1 MESVTPSPRLSR
13 SDTSADLSRPGDG
26 AGLSRSRPGKGVR
39 LSKGAWL
46 RAFGRTVREL
56 FGDDLMD
63 RAASLTYY
71 GILAIFPGLLVL
83 VATVGLLG
91 GPAIRS
97 LIEGVG
103 DMTFGPTQQ
112 IIAEGT
118 ANLANNR
125 KQAGIAAIA
134 GLVISFWSATG
145 YVGAYMRAANSIHA
159 VREERPLWKL
169 VPLRIFVTVITGVV
183 LALSAFVIVF
193 SGRLAVRVGRALGLA
208 DERVK
213 AFDVVK
219 WPLLVAVFVL
229 LLAMLYW
236 VSPHGR
242 ADGFRWIT
250 QGSVLATVVW
260 LVGSSGFALYVS
272 WFDSF
277 NRTYG
282 TLGGV
287 IIFLVW
293 MWLTNLA
300 VLLGADF
307 DAELQMAR
315 SKLSAELDDPAAG
328 ARSPAGAVHAGDRV

>member
-1 MESVTPSPRLSR
+1 MAP
-13 SDTSADLSRPGDG
+13 
-26 AGLSRSRPGKGVR
+26 R

-63 RAASLTYY
+63 WAASLTYY
-71 GILAIFPGLLVL
+71 GILAIFPGMLVL

-97 LIEGVG
+97 LIEGFG

-112 IIAEGT
+112 IIADGT
-118 ANLANNR
+118 ANLAQNR
-125 KQAGIAAIA
+125 RQAGIAAIA
-134 GLVISFWSATG
+134 GLVIAFWSATG
-145 YVGAYMRAANSIHA
+145 YVGAYMRAAKSIHE

-169 VPLRIFVTVITGVV
+169 VPLRIFVTIVTGLV
-183 LALSAFVIVF
+183 LAVSAFAIVF
-193 SGRLAVRVGRALGLA
+193 SGRLAVLVGRLFGIS
-208 DERVK
+208 DDRVK
-213 AFDVVK
+213 ALDIAK
-219 WPLLVAVFVL
+219 WPLLVVVFIL
-229 LLAMLYW
+229 LLALLYW

-242 ADGFRWIT
+242 SDGFRWFT

-260 LVGSSGFALYVS
+260 VIASGGFAFYLS

-293 MWLTNLA
+293 MWLTNVA

-307 DAELQMAR
+307 DAELRQAR
-315 SKLSAELDDPAAG
+315 AALSTELDDPAVG
-328 ARSPAGAVHAGDRV
+328 ARTPARAVHAGDRV

>member
-1 MESVTPSPRLSR
+1 
-13 SDTSADLSRPGDG
+13 
-26 AGLSRSRPGKGVR
+26 
-39 LSKGAWL
+39 
-46 RAFGRTVREL
+46 VREL

-63 RAASLTYY
+63 RAAALTYY
-71 GILAIFPGLLVL
+71 SILAIFPGLLVL

-97 LIEGVG
+97 LIQGFG

-118 ANLANNR
+118 ANLAGNR
-125 KQAGIAAIA
+125 KQAGIAAIS
-134 GLVISFWSATG
+134 GLVIAFWSATG

-169 VPLRIFVTVITGVV
+169 VPLRIFVTAVTGLV
-183 LALSAFVIVF
+183 LALSAFAIVF
-193 SGRLAVRVGRALGLA
+193 SGRLAVLVGQLFGLSE
-208 DERVK
+208 ERMK

-219 WPLLVAVFVL
+219 WPLLVAVFIL
-229 LLAMLYW
+229 LLGLLYW
-236 VSPHGR
+236 VGPHGQ
-242 ADGFRWIT
+242 AEGFRWIT
-250 QGSVLATVVW
+250 EGSVLATVVW
-260 LVGSSGFALYVS
+260 VLASAGFAFYLS

-307 DAELQMAR
+307 DAELREAR
-315 SKLSAELDDPAAG
+315 AALPAELDDPAVG
-328 ARSPAGAVHAGDRV
+328 PRSPAGAVHAGDRV

>member
-1 MESVTPSPRLSR
+1 MAP
-13 SDTSADLSRPGDG
+13 
-26 AGLSRSRPGKGVR
+26 R
-39 LSKGAWL
+39 LSKGAYL

-97 LIEGVG
+97 LVEGFG

-112 IIAEGT
+112 IIADST
-118 ANLANNR
+118 ASLANNR

-134 GLVISFWSATG
+134 GLVIALWSATG
-145 YVGAYMRAANSIHA
+145 YVGAYMRAANSIHE
-159 VREERPLWKL
+159 VRELRPLWKL
-169 VPLRIFVTVITGVV
+169 VPLRIFITAITGLV
-183 LALSAFVIVF
+183 LAVSAFAIVF
-193 SGRLAVRVGRALGLA
+193 SGRLALLVGRLFGVA
-208 DERVK
+208 DERMK
-213 AFDVVK
+213 AFDVAK
-219 WPLLVAVFVL
+219 WPLLVAVFIM
-229 LLAMLYW
+229 LLALLYW
-236 VSPHGR
+236 VSPQGR
-242 ADGFRWIT
+242 AGGFRWIT
-250 QGSVLATVVW
+250 PGSVLATVVW
-260 LVGSSGFALYVS
+260 LLASSGFAFYVTQ
-272 WFDSF
+272 FDSF

-293 MWLTNLA
+293 MWLTNVA

-307 DAELQMAR
+307 DAELQRAR
-315 SKLSAELDDPAAG
+315 AALPAELDDPAVDPNPSSCGPRRRPSLGSRCRSA
-328 ARSPAGAVHAGDRV
+328 ARSGRRHR

>member
-1 MESVTPSPRLSR
+1 MTGSP
-13 SDTSADLSRPGDG
+13 
-26 AGLSRSRPGKGVR
+26 R

-46 RAFGRTVREL
+46 RAFGRTVHEL
-56 FGDDLMD
+56 FGDNLMD

-83 VATVGLLG
+83 VATVGYLG

-97 LIEGVG
+97 LMEGFG

-112 IIAEGT
+112 VLAEGT

-125 KQAGIAAIA
+125 RQAGIAAIT
-134 GLVISFWSATG
+134 GLVVAFWSATG
-145 YVGAYMRAANSIHA
+145 YVGAYMRAANSIHE
-159 VREERPLWKL
+159 VNEERPLWKL
-169 VPLRIFVTVITGVV
+169 VPLRIFVTVVTGAV
-183 LALSAFVIVF
+183 LAVSAFAIVF
-193 SGRLAVRVGRALGLA
+193 SGRLAVRVGAAFGWEEGRI
-208 DERVK
+208 K

-219 WPLLVAVFVL
+219 WPLLVLVFLL

-242 ADGFRWIT
+242 GAGFRWIT

-260 LVGSSGFALYVS
+260 LLGSTGFAVYVS
-272 WFDSF
+272 WFNSF

-293 MWLTNLA
+293 MWLTNVA

-315 SKLSAELDDPAAG
+315 ARLAASTSAGSAGSAGSPASPGSAGGRRVSLPQKLDDASVGAG
-328 ARSPAGAVHAGDRV
+328 TPAGPVHTGDRVEA

>member
-1 MESVTPSPRLSR
+1 
-13 SDTSADLSRPGDG
+13 
-26 AGLSRSRPGKGVR
+26 

-63 RAASLTYY
+63 HAASLTYY
-71 GILAIFPGLLVL
+71 GVLAIFPGLLVL

-97 LIEGVG
+97 LIEGFG

-112 IIAEGT
+112 IIAEST

-125 KQAGIAAIA
+125 KEAGIAALA
-134 GLVISFWSATG
+134 GLVIALWSATG
-145 YVGAYMRAANSIHA
+145 YVGAYMRAANSIHE

-169 VPLRIFVTVITGVV
+169 VPLRIFVTVVTGLV
-183 LALSAFVIVF
+183 LAVSAFAIVF
-193 SGRLAVRVGRALGLA
+193 SGRLAVLVGQLFGVSA
-208 DERVK
+208 DRVK
-213 AFDVVK
+213 AFDVAK
-219 WPLLVAVFVL
+219 WPVLVAVFIM
-229 LLAMLYW
+229 LLALLYW
-236 VSPHGR
+236 ISPHGR
-242 ADGFRWIT
+242 ADGFQWVT

-260 LVGSSGFALYVS
+260 LLASSGFAFYVS
-272 WFDSF
+272 WFNSF

-293 MWLTNLA
+293 MWLTNVA

-307 DAELQMAR
+307 DAELRKAR
-315 SKLSAELDDPAAG
+315 AALPAELDDAPVSARRPA
-328 ARSPAGAVHAGDRV
+328 SAVHAGDRV